1 MLQARMLR
9 PYTEK
14 FFRTAGLAPG
24 MRVRISAAIGVAFV
38 GLGLLVAN
46 GTISMH
52 WS

>member
-1 MLQARMLR
+1 MLLL
-9 PYTEK
+9 TLLVFLEK
-14 FFRTAGLAPG
+14 LFPQGE
-24 MRVRISAAIGVAFV
+24 RISAAIGVAFV